1 MAINPKELS
10 ASNLAALAALLSVAN
25 AALETVERIATLNMN
40 TVRSSLK
47 NSAQGTKKVLAAK
60 TPQEAA
66 EAQSA
71 MVQPAIDS
79 AVAYTQALQQVS
91 EEARNELAKLVEAQ
105 FSAFQKSAG
114 RLLEQATKGAP
125 AGSEAFVSA
134 MQDAL
139 SKANSAY
146 DQVTAMTRQLAE
158 AGQATAVAVSKAAK
172 APAKAPA
179 KTAAKR
185 APAKK

>member
-10 ASNLAALAALLSVAN
+10 ASNLAALDALLSVAN

-79 AVAYTQALQQVS
+79 A
-91 EEARNELAKLVEAQ
+91 
-105 FSAFQKSAG
+105 
-114 RLLEQATKGAP
+114 
-125 AGSEAFVSA
+125 
-134 MQDAL
+134 
-139 SKANSAY
+139 NSPN
-146 DQVTAMTRQLAE
+146 
-158 AGQATAVAVSKAAK
+158 AVQRTPDLGLRTSDFLIM
-172 APAKAPA
+172 PP
-179 KTAAKR
+179 
-185 APAKK
+185 